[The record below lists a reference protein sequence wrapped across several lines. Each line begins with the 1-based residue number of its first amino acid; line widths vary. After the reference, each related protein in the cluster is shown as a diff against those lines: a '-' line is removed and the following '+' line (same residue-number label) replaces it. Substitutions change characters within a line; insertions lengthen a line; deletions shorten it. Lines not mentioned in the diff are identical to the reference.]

1 MAHAHFK
8 DKLMK
13 DLKDKSPPF
22 RCPAQDCT
30 YSTRE
35 RDKWSRHYGSVHGLI
50 KKYLKQY
57 WDEHPEEK
65 CNVLNNSNDHSSPLP
80 NTLCSS
86 SSSDKS
92 IIKSSNVV
100 KEGNSSQDSP
110 NSKAVKEK
118 FILKNE
124 KRRKLRKN
132 NGRSIFKRRKGKFRK
147 TLNKAENNKIKE
159 SETTEKET
167 EEDKNE
173 PAPGDGRCKYS
184 SGKINGLEKCIG
196 CGVGY
201 R

>member
-22 RCPAQDCT
+22 RCPAPDCT

-65 CNVLNNSNDHSSPLP
+65 CNVINNSNNHSSHLP

-86 SSSDKS
+86 PPSDKS
-92 IIKSSNVV
+92 IIKPSNVA
-100 KEGNSSQDSP
+100 KEGNNSQDSP

-173 PAPGDGRCKYS
+173 PTPGDGRCKYS